1 LIDPARITREA
12 QIREAMPVL
21 TSAHAAILAAMELAR
36 QDKVLGSSLGCVVVI
51 EVPPGSKAAEIL
63 DPLTS
68 ELPSIFIASEV
79 EVVNSGV
86 VPSRVETEW
95 AYSQVFEVYGSAC
108 KPWVLPP
115 RKHKCLR
122 CWRHVAEKENDLCGR
137 CFGVVTEIGL

>member
-1 LIDPARITREA
+1 
-12 QIREAMPVL
+12 MPVL

-63 DPLTS
+63 DPLAS
-68 ELPSIFIASEV
+68 ELPTIFIASEV
-79 EVVNSGV
+79 EVVNSGF
-86 VPSRVETEW
+86 VPPPVKTSSGDATKPEW
-95 AYSQVFEVYGSAC
+95 AYSQLFEAYGSAC
-108 KPWVLPP
+108 KAWVLPP

-137 CFGVVTEIGL
+137 CFGVVAKMGL